1 MEIIANAESM
11 RDLVAYAYPLI
22 HELESGIYQLVQ

>member
-22 HELESGIYQLVQ
+22 HELESGIFLLVK